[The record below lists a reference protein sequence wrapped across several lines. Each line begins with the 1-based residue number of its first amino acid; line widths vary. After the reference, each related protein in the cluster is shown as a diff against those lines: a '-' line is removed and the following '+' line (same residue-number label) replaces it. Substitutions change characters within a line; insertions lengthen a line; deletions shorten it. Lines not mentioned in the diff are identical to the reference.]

1 MNVALAP
8 ELQKW
13 VDKRVESG
21 LYTSSSE
28 VIAEA
33 LRLMVRLEERQ
44 ASQLA
49 TLKTSID
56 LGIQSADAGRTTVL
70 SEQLI
75 ADIKQLGRTRRN
87 S

>member
-13 VDKRVESG
+13 VETRVESG

-28 VIAEA
+28 VVAEA

-44 ASQLA
+44 TSQLA
-49 TLKTSID
+49 AIKTSID
-56 LGIQSADAGRTTVL
+56 LGLQSAEAGRVTAM

-75 ADIKQLGRTRRN
+75 AEIKQLGRTRRD

>member
-13 VDKRVESG
+13 VDNRVESG

-49 TLKTSID
+49 TFKTSID
-56 LGIQSADAGRTTVL
+56 LGIESAKAGRITVL

-87 S
+87 P

>member
-13 VDKRVESG
+13 VDNRVESG

>member
-56 LGIQSADAGRTTVL
+56 LGIESAKAGRITVL

-87 S
+87 P